1 MSLFIMFKYVT
12 TPYTATATALILR
25 PGFQSPLKDALLI
38 ASIII
43 RNIGIVLLGLS
54 FNQE

>member
-1 MSLFIMFKYVT
+1 MFKYVT

-25 PGFQSPLKDALLI
+25 PGFQSPLKDVLI
-38 ASIII
+38 AFVII
-43 RNIGIVLLGLS
+43 RDIGYVLLRLS

>member
-1 MSLFIMFKYVT
+1 MFKYVT